1 MLLPE
6 VLELAVRE
14 DRPLMER
21 AATMLMQPAL
31 KRIHRRPAAAP
42 PALRLP
48 LISVV
53 IVNYRR
59 WDETAALVDQL
70 LQPRHIHRFDIEVLV
85 VDNDSQPDP
94 LEHDLQARRQVK
106 VIRLPRNVGFS
117 AGVNAGYQASR
128 GDWVLVLNPDVVVCP
143 GFVDLLCG
151 AARDLRDDASLQSPI
166 GVVGFQLENGDGSWQ
181 LSTGRFPTL
190 PGLLMGLL
198 RPRRTRK
205 YFVPTTH
212 TRQRVPWVTGSC
224 LLIRRECLQELRG
237 FDESFFLYYEDVDL
251 CRRAIDAGWAVC
263 YEPHVIARHMEP
275 LQNRN
280 LTEPM
285 RVITRHAALT
295 YFMKHLSRWQFRGLA
310 SIVKLEAR
318 LRRTWHRLRRQSR
331 QVEMMNCLIE
341 ITQFLEQG
349 DETQARQTLDH
360 LLRLAG
366 MTRPQQHL
374 AAAA

>member
-1 MLLPE
+1 
-6 VLELAVRE
+6 
-14 DRPLMER
+14 MER
-21 AATMLMQPAL
+21 AATKMMQPAL
-31 KRIHRRPAAAP
+31 KRIHRKPAAAP
-42 PALRLP
+42 PAIRLP

-94 LEHDLQARRQVK
+94 LETDLNSRRGVK

-151 AARDLRDDASLQSPI
+151 AARDLREDASLQAPI

-181 LSTGRFPTL
+181 LSTGRFPSL
-190 PGLLMGLL
+190 PGLLLGLL

-205 YFVPTTH
+205 YFMPTTP

-224 LLIRRECLQELRG
+224 LLIRRECLQELAG

-251 CRRAIDAGWAVC
+251 CRRAINAGWAVC

-275 LQNRN
+275 LQNRQ

-310 SIVKLEAR
+310 AIVKLEAR
-318 LRRTWHRLRRQSR
+318 LRRAWSQLCGRHQQT
-331 QVEMMNCLIE
+331 EMMNCLLE
-341 ITQFLEQG
+341 IVQFLEAG
-349 DETQARQTLDH
+349 NEAQARQSLDSV
-360 LLRLAG
+360 LRLAG
-366 MTRPQQHL
+366 MTRHHY
-374 AAAA
+374 AAASAV